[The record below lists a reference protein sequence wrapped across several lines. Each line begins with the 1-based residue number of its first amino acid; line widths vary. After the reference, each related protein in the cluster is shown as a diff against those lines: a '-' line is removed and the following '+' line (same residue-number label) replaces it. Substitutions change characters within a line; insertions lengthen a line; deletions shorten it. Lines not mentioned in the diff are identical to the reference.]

1 MALDPVTAILDI
13 GGKVFDKIF
22 PDPLERDK
30 AKLRLLELQQ
40 TGELAA
46 LAAETDLAKGQ
57 LEINKQEAAHA
68 SVFVA
73 GWRPAI
79 GWTCAGAYAY
89 HFVIQ
94 PFLSFIIA
102 NTGHTVILPEFDM
115 GELTTVLLGLL
126 GLGGLRTFEKYKG
139 VTKGGFDK

>member
-57 LEINKQEAAHA
+57 LEINKQEAAHTRL
-68 SVFVA
+68 FVA
-73 GWRPAI
+73 GWRPFI
-79 GWTCAGAYAY
+79 GWVCGTSFAY
-89 HFVIQ
+89 HYILQPFMVFVIV
-94 PFLSFIIA
+94 
-102 NTGHTVILPEFDM
+102 NTGHKVELPEFQM
-115 GELTTVLLGLL
+115 NELTTVLMGLL
-126 GLGGLRTFEKYKG
+126 GLGSLRTIEKVKKIG
-139 VTKGGFDK
+139 AKE